1 MLGGSLGRSLRG
13 SLGRNLGRS
22 LRGSLGRCLRGTLCW
37 CLVRLGVAL
46 GSLLVLL
53 QRKTFAVDRH
63 GSLLTTSS
71 LSLCRRVKG
80 LHSGLQDLWLGL
92 CSPILSVRT
101 NISIL
106 DGLAGVVWDGSA
118 VLANNLRAG
127 FEVFE
132 VICCI

>member
-53 QRKTFAVDRH
+53 QRKTLAVDRH
-63 GSLLTTSS
+63 GSLLRTSS
-71 LSLCRRVKG
+71 FAISLAGSLCSRVKG

-92 CSPILSVRT
+92 CSPILGVRT

-106 DGLAGVVWDGSA
+106 EGLTGVIWDGSA
-118 VLANNLRAG
+118 TLANNLRAG
-127 FEVFE
+127 L
-132 VICCI
+132 